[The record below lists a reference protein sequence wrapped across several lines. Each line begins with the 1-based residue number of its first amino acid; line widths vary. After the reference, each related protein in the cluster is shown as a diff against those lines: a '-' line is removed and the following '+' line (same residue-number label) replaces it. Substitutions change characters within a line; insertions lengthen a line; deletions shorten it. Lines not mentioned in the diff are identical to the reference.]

1 MDGDMMT
8 MAKAERER
16 QAMVSYDEMEKD
28 LTPELTMP
36 ETVLAIM
43 AIRGAADRARSCGDE
58 TEARVYERIYD
69 KLLLQQNVLCKP
81 W

>member
-1 MDGDMMT
+1 MDGDGMS

-16 QAMVSYDEMEKD
+16 QGMERYDELEKN

-36 ETVLAIM
+36 EMVLAIM
-43 AIRGAADRARSCGDE
+43 AIRGAADRARSLGDE

-69 KLLLQQNVLCKP
+69 KLLMQQNALC
-81 W
+81 

>member
-16 QAMVSYDEMEKD
+16 QAMERYDEMKKG

-43 AIRGAADRARSCGDE
+43 AIRGAADRARSLGDE
-58 TEARVYERIYD
+58 TEARAYDRIYD

>member
-1 MDGDMMT
+1 MS

-16 QAMVSYDEMEKD
+16 QGMERYDELEKN

-36 ETVLAIM
+36 EMVLAIM
-43 AIRGAADRARSCGDE
+43 AIRGAADRARSLGDE

-69 KLLLQQNVLCKP
+69 KLLMQQNALC
-81 W
+81 